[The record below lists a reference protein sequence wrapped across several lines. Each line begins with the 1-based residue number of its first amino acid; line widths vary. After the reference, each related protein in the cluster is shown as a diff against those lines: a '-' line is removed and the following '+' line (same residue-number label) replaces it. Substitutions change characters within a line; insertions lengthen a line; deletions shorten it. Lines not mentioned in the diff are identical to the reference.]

1 MEEEK
6 MLENLDDESLMELL
20 FELEKLDEACTK
32 LTDEVIR
39 EAYAALYFELGRFPT
54 EKETIQKTGAAVDNI
69 RGRNVWKEDKN
80 KWIEMYRDVYGV
92 QKNVQDVQNECTDIH
107 LYTPEDF

>member
-32 LTDEVIR
+32 LTEEE
-39 EAYAALYFELGRFPT
+39 EAT
-54 EKETIQKTGAAVDNI
+54 N
-69 RGRNVWKEDKN
+69 
-80 KWIEMYRDVYGV
+80 
-92 QKNVQDVQNECTDIH
+92 NE
-107 LYTPEDF
+107 